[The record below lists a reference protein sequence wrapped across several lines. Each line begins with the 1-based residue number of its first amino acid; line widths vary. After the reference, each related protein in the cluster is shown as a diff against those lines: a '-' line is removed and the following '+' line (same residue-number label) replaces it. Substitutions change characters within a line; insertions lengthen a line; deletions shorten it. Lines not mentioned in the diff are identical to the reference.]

1 MINLLSPEERK
12 QIKAAR
18 ANSILMRYVVMS
30 LIVVVII
37 VVELISSYFMLV
49 FNQSASRETI
59 NDNQSKS
66 SAFSSIKS
74 DAEKYRSNLRVAKYI
89 LDTQAPYTDILNAIA
104 KRLPNGAS
112 LTGISIDPT
121 TFGTASVQIQT
132 HVSSYAQAIEVKNSL
147 QETSIN
153 KVKVFDS
160 VSLSNATHEIGDNT
174 FQANYTVIYSKKVLP

>member
-66 SAFSSIKS
+66 SAFSSVKS

-112 LTGISIDPT
+112 SVRTRKPLKSKIACKRRLSIKLKFLTVLAYQTLRTKLATIH
-121 TFGTASVQIQT
+121 FRQIT
-132 HVSSYAQAIEVKNSL
+132 L
-147 QETSIN
+147 
-153 KVKVFDS
+153 
-160 VSLSNATHEIGDNT
+160 
-174 FQANYTVIYSKKVLP
+174 

>member
-66 SAFSSIKS
+66 SAFSSVKS

-112 LTGISIDPT
+112 LTGISSTRRLLELLPCKFKPT
-121 TFGTASVQIQT
+121 LVRTRKPLKSKIACRRRLSIKLKFLTVLAYQTLRTKLATIHFRQIT
-132 HVSSYAQAIEVKNSL
+132 L
-147 QETSIN
+147 
-153 KVKVFDS
+153 
-160 VSLSNATHEIGDNT
+160 
-174 FQANYTVIYSKKVLP
+174 

>member
-66 SAFSSIKS
+66 SAFSSVKS

-89 LDTQAPYTDILNAIA
+89 LDTQAPY
-104 KRLPNGAS
+104 
-112 LTGISIDPT
+112 
-121 TFGTASVQIQT
+121 
-132 HVSSYAQAIEVKNSL
+132 VSSYAQAIEVKNSL

>member
-66 SAFSSIKS
+66 SAFSSVKS

-89 LDTQAPYTDILNAIA
+89 
-104 KRLPNGAS
+104 
-112 LTGISIDPT
+112 
-121 TFGTASVQIQT
+121 QIGRA
-132 HVSSYAQAIEVKNSL
+132 HV
-147 QETSIN
+147 
-153 KVKVFDS
+153 
-160 VSLSNATHEIGDNT
+160 
-174 FQANYTVIYSKKVLP
+174 